1 MVKQSEKLY
10 SPPEAA
16 ERLGVTVAWIRK
28 RILLRKVAV
37 VKLGKLV
44 RLPESELARLIEQG
58 FRPALDR
65 PAVQ

>member
-1 MVKQSEKLY
+1 MKATEKLY

-16 ERLGVTVAWIRK
+16 AKLGVTVAWIRK

-44 RLPESELARLIEQG
+44 RLPESELTRLVEQG
-58 FRPALDR
+58 YRPALER
-65 PAVQ
+65 PTPK